1 MSWISKNSVLMGE
14 KGRVR
19 LQVYLSRC
27 GFGSRRF
34 CEKLISGNSVTVNG
48 IDAVVGVKVG
58 KGDRVCV
65 DGKSVKPSEKS
76 VYIALNKPP
85 GYLCTNADPFGR
97 PLAADLLRNLVGGT
111 KVFHVGRLD
120 FNSSG
125 LIFYTND
132 GQFAQSVAHPSM
144 GIRKTYL
151 VETSKCISE
160 GMLKQYKRG
169 VDIGNEKYRLSAYR
183 IETEKRCR
191 LVLIEGKNREIRRV
205 FNHFGYKI
213 KTIHRIKIGVVSI
226 RAMKS
231 GDSRLLTDSEIRW
244 FLARLT
250 SD

>member
-1 MSWISKNSVLMGE
+1 MGE
-14 KGRVR
+14 KGKVR

-27 GFGSRRF
+27 GLGSRRF
-34 CEKLISGNSVTVNG
+34 CEKLISGNNVTVNG
-48 IDAVVGVKVG
+48 IEAVVGVKVG
-58 KGDRVCV
+58 KEDRVCV
-65 DGKSVKPSEKS
+65 DGKYVKPTEKP
-76 VYIALNKPP
+76 VYIALNKPT

-97 PLAADLLRNLVGGT
+97 PLAADLLRDSVGGR
-111 KVFHVGRLD
+111 KMFHVGRLD

-132 GQFAQSVAHPSM
+132 GRFAQSVAHPST

-169 VDIGNEKYRLSAYR
+169 IVIGHEEYRLSAYR

-191 LVLIEGKNREIRRV
+191 LVLVEGKNREIRRV
-205 FNHFGYKI
+205 FNHFGYEI
-213 KTIHRIKIGVVSI
+213 KKIHRTKIGVVSI

-231 GDSRLLTDSEIRW
+231 GDSRMLTKSEIRW
-244 FLARLT
+244 FLTRLT
-250 SD
+250 SN